1 MRGRLG
7 RMRTLPLYIEF
18 RRDRITS
25 SWHLVCR
32 ACGIKES
39 YRSFWPASHAAHAHA
54 DLHEAEEEGAPC
66 TSAGVPG

>member
-1 MRGRLG
+1 
-7 RMRTLPLYIEF
+7 MRTLPKYIEF

-39 YRSFWPASHAAHAHA
+39 YANFWPASNAAWAHA
-54 DLHEAEEEGAPC
+54 DLHEAEEDPTPC
-66 TSAGVPG
+66 TSAGAPG